1 MVLKC
6 IEMSSDD
13 WFYIHENKCLAIK
26 GVRLSNGYLG
36 LDNENVYSIHTL
48 LVNPLVILLSF
59 FLYKK
64 YLFSVPGL

>member
-1 MVLKC
+1 
-6 IEMSSDD
+6 MSSGE
-13 WFYIHENKCLAIK
+13 WFSIHENKCFVIK

-48 LVNPLVILLSF
+48 LLTHWLYCSAS

-64 YLFSVPGL
+64 YLFSAPGL